1 MLACDMGRIRI
12 GNAPCSWG
20 VVKGVDGQDSLSWLQ
35 VLDDMQAAGYEGTE
49 LGDWGF
55 MPEDP
60 KLIRRELSA
69 RGLSM
74 LGAFTPEGL
83 GRFGCVI
90 PTESETLAIGEEPIA
105 LRAARLLAEISA
117 DSKDKPFIILADD
130 PGERSPRLRKAGR
143 ITAKDSM
150 SDAEWDAFINDAIW
164 LATMIRENSGLRT
177 VFHHHCGTF
186 VETAAETARLLD
198 STPPDL
204 IGLCLDTGH
213 FAYAGDDP
221 IKVLRRYRDRV
232 WHVHFKDCDGPTVE
246 RAKAERWDYV
256 TAIRNGIFCA
266 IGEGTVD
273 HEGFYKEL
281 IAGGYEGWIVVE
293 NEAPP
298 GRMPPL
304 LIAQNDRAYLRSLGA

>member
-1 MLACDMGRIRI
+1 MGRIRI

-20 VVKGVDGQDSLSWLQ
+20 VVKGVEGRESHSWLQ
-35 VLDDMQAAGYEGTE
+35 VLDEMQTSGYAGTE

-55 MPEDP
+55 MPPDAAVV
-60 KLIRRELSA
+60 RRELEA

-74 LGAFTPEGL
+74 LGAFTPESL
-83 GRFGCVI
+83 GSFSCVS
-90 PTESETLAIGEEPIA
+90 PAESELSIGPEPIA
-105 LRAARLLAEISA
+105 LVAARLLAEVSA
-117 DSKDKPFIILADD
+117 GSKEKPFIILADD
-130 PGERSPRLRKAGR
+130 PGERSNRLQKAGR
-143 ITAKDSM
+143 ITTRDSM
-150 SDAEWDAFINDAIW
+150 SDAEWDAFISDAMW
-164 LATMIRENSGLRT
+164 LATMICEDTGLRT
-177 VFHHHCGTF
+177 VFHHHCGTS

-221 IKVLRRYRDRV
+221 LEVLKRYRDRV
-232 WHVHFKDCDGPTVE
+232 WHVHFKDCDGPAVA
-246 RAKAERWDYV
+246 RAKAGEWDYI

-266 IGEGTVD
+266 IGEGSVD
-273 HEGFYKEL
+273 HAGFFAEL
-281 IAGGYEGWIVVE
+281 EKGGYDGWIVVE

-304 LIAQNDRAYLRSLGA
+304 QMARNDRAYLRSLGA